1 MTTRVPPSLGDRGQG
16 WVALQFLLLGV
27 LGLVGW
33 WDRGGWPDEV
43 RAWLSFVGAVSVLC
57 GIGVAVAG
65 ARGLGS
71 ALTAAPAPLPGASL
85 RSAGV
90 YGVVRHPIYAGLV
103 QIALGVALVTGPW
116 ALAPA
121 LALCVVLDLKR
132 RVEEAFLVR
141 TYPDYAEYQTQVRRA
156 LGPGLW

>member
-1 MTTRVPPSLGDRGQG
+1 VTTRVPPSLGDRGQG

-27 LGLVGW
+27 LGVVGW

-43 RAWLSFVGAVSVLC
+43 RAWLSMVGAVSVLC
-57 GIGVAVAG
+57 GIAVAVAG
-65 ARGLGS
+65 ARGLGP

-103 QIALGVALVTGPW
+103 QIAVGVALVTGPW

-141 TYPDYAEYQTQVRRA
+141 TYPDYAEYQKQVRWA
-156 LGPGLW
+156 LVPGLW